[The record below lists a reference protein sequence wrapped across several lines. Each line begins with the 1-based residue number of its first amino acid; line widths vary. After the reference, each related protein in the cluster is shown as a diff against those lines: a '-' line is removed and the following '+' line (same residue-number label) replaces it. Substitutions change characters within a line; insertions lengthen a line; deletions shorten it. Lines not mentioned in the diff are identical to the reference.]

1 MVLCSVPEK
10 RRRVQ
15 QSLRPNLNHNFKSFG
30 TGESFYLSNSPYT
43 IAPAGLDQATRRVEQ
58 PFLSDAETIYQTMK
72 PLALPEDRLASPTNR
87 RGSSDLLGQPE
98 ADQSQQAIR
107 FWLRSAASRT
117 SNPNASGL
125 AASNFSFKPSA
136 CANAVYTRLN
146 EGCRLLNVECVWVC
160 RMLQHPWYT
169 PRLSGL
175 FEERVRSHAP
185 HNQCAILKTKKSGP
199 PQLISRKPTSST
211 G

>member
-117 SNPNASGL
+117 
-125 AASNFSFKPSA
+125 KPSLLCSNRQQTVEA
-136 CANAVYTRLN
+136 RFFSPRPARLWW
-146 EGCRLLNVECVWVC
+146 RSVC
-160 RMLQHPWYT
+160 ERTGRSNRTVFHGALKRT
-169 PRLSGL
+169 VTLGL
-175 FEERVRSHAP
+175 
-185 HNQCAILKTKKSGP
+185 
-199 PQLISRKPTSST
+199 
-211 G
+211 